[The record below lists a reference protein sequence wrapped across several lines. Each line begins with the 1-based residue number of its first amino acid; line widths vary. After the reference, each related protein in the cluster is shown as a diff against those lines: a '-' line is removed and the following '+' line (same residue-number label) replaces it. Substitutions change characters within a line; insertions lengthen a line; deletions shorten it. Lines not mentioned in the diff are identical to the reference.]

1 MARPGRRL
9 SLLVSHVAGGPS
21 GISLATGCPTLQL
34 GRTGDRMPVIGL
46 GTWKIARGDTA
57 SLVEEAIRIGYRHID
72 CACDYGNEQAVGE
85 GIRAAISAGVC
96 SRADLWVT
104 SKLWNTYHRKDH
116 VRAACQRSLQDLGLE
131 YLDLYLVH
139 FPIPLKFVPFE
150 TRYPPEWIHD
160 PHVANPRMELDEGV
174 TIDETW
180 GSMEGLVDE
189 GLVRNIGVANFRVQ
203 LLQHLRRV
211 ARIQPQVNQVELH
224 PFLAQDQ
231 LVRYCAHVG
240 VAVTGFSPLGAG
252 SYVELDMATAD
263 DSVLRRQEVLAIA
276 ERYRRTPAQVV
287 LRWATQRGY
296 SAVPKSSSASRLREN
311 LSLFDFELSA
321 EEVASITALDCGRRF
336 NDPGVFCNGMGAFYP
351 IFG

>member
-46 GTWKIARGDTA
+46 GTWKMPPGDTA
-57 SLVEEAIRIGYRHID
+57 RLVEEAIRIGYRHID
-72 CACDYGNEQAVGE
+72 CACDYGNEQAVGK
-85 GIRAAISAGVC
+85 GIRAAIVGGVC

-116 VRAACQRSLQDLGLE
+116 VAAACRRTLQDLGLD

-160 PHVANPRMELDEGV
+160 PDTADPRMELDEGV

-180 GSMEGLVDE
+180 GAMEGLVDE
-189 GLVRNIGVANFRVQ
+189 GLARNIGVANFRVQ

-211 ARIQPQVNQVELH
+211 ARIEPQVNQVELH

-252 SYVELDMATAD
+252 SYVALDMATAE
-263 DSVLRRQEVLAIA
+263 DSVLSRPEVLAIA
-276 ERYRRTPAQVV
+276 ERHSRTPAQVV

-296 SAVPKSSSASRLREN
+296 SVVPKSSSSSHLQEN
-311 LSLFDFELSA
+311 LYLFDFELSA
-321 EEVASITALDCGRRF
+321 EEVATIAALDCGRRF
-336 NDPGVFCNGMGAFYP
+336 NDPGVFCIGMGAFYP